1 MVSQYTGAGTGL
13 SRAKES
19 SNRVLTYVKSQQEI
33 GEAKQYSPKTQ
44 RTYITKFGIFW
55 WPQYF
60 YSNEKSVV
68 WESFWYVTPKVRP
81 ARSRDI
87 ESQSFGGARALL
99 SSSTGSRRPPSWFGT
114 RKRDSLLLDC
124 DWSLP
129 PKPDAIFDRRR
140 IFSSSSVESDLR
152 LRRKTK
158 FHTLPHLKLSP
169 KKFQILYLASFL
181 SGKTIFNQRQA
192 KTASGSIPKT
202 KTEKQKKIK
211 KT

>member
-1 MVSQYTGAGTGL
+1 MVSQYTGAGTGM

-19 SNRVLTYVKSQQEI
+19 LNRVLTYVKSQQESGKPNNI
-33 GEAKQYSPKTQ
+33 HLKTQ
-44 RTYITKFGIFW
+44 RTYITKFGIFLVTRD
-55 WPQYF
+55 F
-60 YSNEKSVV
+60 YINEKSVV
-68 WESFWYVTPKVRP
+68 WALIWYATPKIRP

-99 SSSTGSRRPPSWFGT
+99 SSSTGSRRPPSWFGA

-129 PKPDAIFDRRR
+129 PKPDAILDRRR

-152 LRRKTK
+152 LRRETK

-181 SGKTIFNQRQA
+181 SGNTISKYDKLRQHPGL
-192 KTASGSIPKT
+192 SQKT
-202 KTEKQKKIK
+202 KT
-211 KT
+211 